1 MSISLMF
8 VLLMSAAT
16 APPCAA
22 VDGWNAGRH
31 GKPAA
36 AECAAA
42 DYAEAHKLGQAL
54 HELLG
59 ERASIEAGLKSLSAE
74 EQGKQRRRQRQI
86 DNDVEA
92 IYGVATIKDW
102 PYESSG
108 KLEQP
113 R

>member
-1 MSISLMF
+1 MSISLMLA
-8 VLLMSAAT
+8 LLVSAGT

-36 AECAAA
+36 TECSAA

-54 HELLG
+54 HELLS

-92 IYGVATIKDW
+92 IYGVATIRSW
-102 PYESSG
+102 PYDAAG